1 MCSNKEFIE
10 MYDMLYT
17 YMHEPPRF
25 RYISKEELYKYLDKN
40 FEIFIR
46 VLPKLKSLSSGFTL
60 IDIDMIEYLQE
71 RFRLEDFELL
81 LKFFEEKCR
90 YYHSHSKYNE
100 ELEEVYEDTCD
111 DINFIKEIR
120 GDLKK
125 GLEKVFFNNMCDD
138 VNKLIKKYVDF

>member
-111 DINFIKEIR
+111 DISFIKEIR
-120 GDLKK
+120 DDLKK
-125 GLEKVFFNNMCDD
+125 GINKVLDYNLNTDTKMLIEKYLNF
-138 VNKLIKKYVDF
+138 